1 MAEHKAGAI
10 VDGKIKRI
18 EPYGAFVEVA
28 PGLEGLAHV
37 SEISWSRLGHPN
49 EAVTVSQSVRVKILA
64 IENPPDARVKISLSI
79 KQAGEQ
85 PWDNVP
91 PHLTAGSIADG
102 KVTNCT
108 KFGAFVELVPGLE
121 GLIPLSEMSYTKR
134 VLRAEE
140 VVKVGE
146 KITVM
151 IKGIDPAT
159 RRISLSLKD
168 AGSDPW
174 ALIAQKFPVGKIAK
188 GRVER
193 REGYGIFVK
202 LEDGIVGLMP
212 KSKAL
217 EMPEYPF
224 DKLRIGDETVVQVAE
239 VRQEERRISLQPPK
253 DPENDEWK
261 NHVVTGTA
269 SLGTFGGAF
278 GAKLKASLE
287 KTGTNKK
294 S

>member
-1 MAEHKAGAI
+1 
-10 VDGKIKRI
+10 
-18 EPYGAFVEVA
+18 
-28 PGLEGLAHV
+28 
-37 SEISWSRLGHPN
+37 
-49 EAVTVSQSVRVKILA
+49 
-64 IENPPDARVKISLSI
+64 
-79 KQAGEQ
+79 
-85 PWDNVP
+85 
-91 PHLTAGSIADG
+91 
-102 KVTNCT
+102 
-108 KFGAFVELVPGLE
+108 
-121 GLIPLSEMSYTKR
+121 TKR